1 MVTTYA
7 DFAGM
12 SFGFADFATDG
23 AADKP
28 VMAKA
33 APRTMPRVSL
43 LVLEIIWFSL
53 VVVDG

>member
-1 MVTTYA
+1 
-7 DFAGM
+7 
-12 SFGFADFATDG
+12 
-23 AADKP
+23 
-28 VMAKA
+28 MAKA